1 MFYEQDSIR
10 YATQKLKE
18 KMKKIVLSS
27 NSPRRKELLGE
38 LGIDFEVRV
47 IEGID
52 ETYPKE
58 LSVEGSRLHSG

>member
-1 MFYEQDSIR
+1 
-10 YATQKLKE
+10 
-18 KMKKIVLSS
+18 MKKIVLSS

-58 LSVEGSRLHSG
+58 